1 MIRWLVSLVCICF
14 LWLYGIDSLAIADP
28 IKDRTITKSSEALS
42 SQGRVSLTEQQIKQG
57 EKIAKKAF
65 RAAQK
70 GNFAKAET
78 YWTELIEK
86 FPDNPAVW
94 SNRGNVRIGQYKLE
108 EAIADFDRSIELAP
122 NYPDPYLNRGI
133 AYEGQQ
139 LWSQAVA
146 DYNRVIEIDPSDPV
160 AYNNRGNAIAGQQRW
175 EEALKDYQQA
185 ISIAPD
191 FAIAR
196 GNAALVTYQIGA
208 RSEAVRQMRNL
219 VRKYPMFS
227 DMRAALAAVLW
238 VDGKQGEAESN
249 WVAAVGLDNRYQNID
264 WVQNIRRWPPT
275 MVEALNKFLTLN

>member
-1 MIRWLVSLVCICF
+1 MIRWFISLICICF
-14 LWLYGIDSLAIADP
+14 LWLYGVNLVAIADP
-28 IKDRTITKSSEALS
+28 INDRTI
-42 SQGRVSLTEQQIKQG
+42 TEQQIKQG

-65 RAAQK
+65 SAAQN
-70 GNFAKAET
+70 GDFAKAET
-78 YWTELIEK
+78 YWTQLIEK

-94 SNRGNVRIGQYKLE
+94 SNRGNVRIGQYKLA
-108 EAIADFDRSIELAP
+108 EAIGDFDRSIELAP

-139 LWSQAVA
+139 LWSEAVA
-146 DYNRVIEIDPSDPV
+146 DYNRVLEIDPNDSV
-160 AYNNRGNAIAGQQRW
+160 AYNNRGNAEAGQHKW
-175 EEALKDYQQA
+175 EEALRDYQQA
-185 ISIAPD
+185 VSIAPD
-191 FAIAR
+191 FAVAR
-196 GNAALVTYQIGA
+196 GNAALVMYQMGD
-208 RSEAVRQMRNL
+208 RRDAVRQMRNL

>member
-1 MIRWLVSLVCICF
+1 MTRWLVSLVCICF
-14 LWLYGIDSLAIADP
+14 LWLCGVNSVAIADS
-28 IKDRTITKSSEALS
+28 INNQTI
-42 SQGRVSLTEQQIKQG
+42 TEQQIKQG
-57 EKIAKKAF
+57 EKIANKAF
-65 RAAQK
+65 RAAQQ
-70 GNFAKAET
+70 GDFAQAEA
-78 YWTELIEK
+78 YWTELIDK

-94 SNRGNVRIGQYKLE
+94 SNRGNVRIGQYKLS
-108 EAIADFDRSIELAP
+108 EAITDFDRSIELAP

-139 LWSQAVA
+139 RWSEAVA
-146 DYNRVIEIDPSDPV
+146 DYNRVLEINPSDPV
-160 AYNNRGNAIAGQQRW
+160 AYNNRGNAEAGQQRW

-191 FAIAR
+191 FALAR
-196 GNAALVTYQIGA
+196 GNAALVTYQMGN

-227 DMRAALAAVLW
+227 DIRAALAAVLW

>member
-1 MIRWLVSLVCICF
+1 MIRWLVSVICISC
-14 LWLYGIDSLAIADP
+14 LWFYGIDSTTIAAPLGDRP
-28 IKDRTITKSSEALS
+28 IS
-42 SQGRVSLTEQQIKQG
+42 EQQIKQG

-78 YWTELIEK
+78 YWTELIDK
-86 FPDNPAVW
+86 FPNNPAVW
-94 SNRGNVRIGQYKLE
+94 SNRGNVRVGQYKLD
-108 EAIADFDRSIELAP
+108 EAIADFGRSIELAP
-122 NYPDPYLNRGI
+122 NYPDSYLNRGI

-139 LWSQAVA
+139 LWSQAIA
-146 DYNRVIEIDPSDPV
+146 DYNRVLEIDASDPV
-160 AYNNRGNAIAGQQRW
+160 AYNNRGNAKAGQQQW
-175 EEALKDYQQA
+175 TEALTDYQQA
-185 ISIAPD
+185 MSIAPD

-196 GNAALVTYQIGA
+196 GNAALVTYQMGN
-208 RSEAVRQMRNL
+208 RSEAIRQMRNL

-249 WVAAVGLDNRYQNID
+249 WVAAVGLDNRYQNLD